1 MSPASTT
8 NGSHSASHSASHTTS
23 RTSSSHHALKPI
35 GEQVLVITGAS
46 SGIGL
51 VTARMAARRGA
62 RVVLVSRD
70 ETDLATAV
78 RSIRA
83 EGGQAEFVVADV
95 ADANALRAAAD
106 LAEERF
112 GGIDIWVNNAGVSI
126 YGRILEV
133 SEDDARRL
141 FETNYWGVVH
151 GSLVAVDRLRTRG
164 GVLVNLGSVLSD
176 TAMPL
181 QGHYTAS
188 KHAVKGFTDA
198 LRVELEHEQ
207 LPVRV
212 SLVKPAAIDT
222 PYTEHARN
230 YLEVE
235 PTHAPP
241 VYAPELV
248 AEAIIA
254 CAERGLRDVRVG
266 ESAKL
271 FSATETLAPRLG
283 DRIKRGM
290 FAQQRS
296 ERPKRD
302 TDTLHAPRPGDLR
315 ERGSY
320 EGTVF
325 RRSVYSA
332 AARRPDASTGALLGI
347 AALGVG
353 FLAARSIMA
362 TRDDDQQQDDRTTR
376 APRRLTAG
384 ASATSPSAAT
394 SHRAAHVP

>member
-1 MSPASTT
+1 MSRNPV
-8 NGSHSASHSASHTTS
+8 H
-23 RTSSSHHALKPI
+23 KPI
-35 GEQVLVITGAS
+35 RDQVLVITGAS

-70 ETDLATAV
+70 ETDLAEAV
-78 RSIRA
+78 RTIREA
-83 EGGQAEFVVADV
+83 GGEADHVVADV

-106 LAEERF
+106 HAERRF
-112 GGIDIWVNNAGVSI
+112 GRIDTWVNNAGVSI

-151 GSLVAVDRLRTRG
+151 GSLVAVDRLRTNG
-164 GVLVNLGSVLSD
+164 GVLVNVGSVLSD

-198 LRVELEHEQ
+198 LRLELEHEA

-230 YLEVE
+230 YLEVQ

-248 AEAIIA
+248 AEAILA
-254 CAERGLRDVRVG
+254 CAERGLRDVKVG
-266 ESAKL
+266 EAAKL
-271 FSATETLAPRLG
+271 FTATETLSPRLG
-283 DRIKRGM
+283 DRMKRGM

-296 ERPKRD
+296 DRPRQQ
-302 TDTLHAPRPGDLR
+302 TETLHAPRSGDIR
-315 ERGSY
+315 ERGGY

-325 RRSVYSA
+325 RRSPYSA
-332 AARRPDASTGALLGI
+332 AARRPDATTGTLIGM
-347 AALGVG
+347 AALGIG
-353 FLAARSIMA
+353 FLAARSILA
-362 TRDDDQQQDDRTTR
+362 SRDDDESRAPETR
-376 APRRLTAG
+376 APRLLTARVPDASRSRVPSPRG
-384 ASATSPSAAT
+384 AHAP
-394 SHRAAHVP
+394 